1 MSPQKILKNNR
12 LSKKIKKKIIL
23 LFGPTASGK
32 SRLAEDIA
40 KKYNAE
46 IVNADSMQV
55 YKEVKILSARP
66 EIKSIKHH
74 LYGFI
79 SVKKNFSTGSWYKL
93 AAKKIKEIN
102 KKGKTA
108 LVVGG
113 TGLYFKALT
122 NGLSQ
127 IPEVPKMSI
136 NSKLDK
142 SYILKNPKVF
152 KGIPL
157 NDKQRLHRALSVYK
171 KTGKPLWI
179 WQKKN
184 KKNFKT
190 QEFIKI
196 FLNPGKPE
204 IENRIKSRFEKMLQD
219 GAIQEV
225 KNFKKIRVDSINS
238 SNFIIGLKE
247 ISNFLNKKISLNEL
261 KDKVVIRSR
270 QYAKRQLTWQRGQMK
285 DWKGFSDTNYLDLR
299 KKIISYLSKT

>member
-1 MSPQKILKNNR
+1 
-12 LSKKIKKKIIL
+12 LSKKSKKKIIL

-32 SRLAEDIA
+32 SKLAVDIA
-40 KKYNAE
+40 KEYNGE

-66 EIKSIKHH
+66 NDKSINHH
-74 LYGFI
+74 LYGFL

-102 KKGKTA
+102 KKGKIA

-122 NGLSQ
+122 NGLSE
-127 IPEVPKMSI
+127 IPEVPKTNI

-142 SYILKNPKVF
+142 NYISKNPKIF
-152 KGIPL
+152 KGIL
-157 NDKQRLHRALSVYK
+157 RSDKQRVQRAFSVYK
-171 KTGKPLWI
+171 HTGKPLWL

-184 KKNFKT
+184 KKIFKT
-190 QEFIKI
+190 TELIKI
-196 FLNPGKPE
+196 FLHPAKPE
-204 IENRIKSRFEKMLQD
+204 IENRIKERFDEMLQK
-219 GAIQEV
+219 GAIQEAE
-225 KNFKKIRVDSINS
+225 NFKKIRVNSINS

-247 ISNFLNKKISLNEL
+247 ISEFLSKKISLDEL
-261 KDKVVIRSR
+261 KEKVLIRTR
-270 QYAKRQLTWQRGQMK
+270 QYAKRQYTWQRGQMK

-299 KKIISYLSKT
+299 KKILSYLSKT

>member
-1 MSPQKILKNNR
+1 M
-12 LSKKIKKKIIL
+12 SKKSKKKIIL

-32 SRLAEDIA
+32 SKLAVDIA
-40 KKYNAE
+40 KEYNGE

-66 EIKSIKHH
+66 NDKSINHH
-74 LYGFI
+74 LYGFL

-102 KKGKTA
+102 KKGKIA

-122 NGLSQ
+122 NGLSE
-127 IPEVPKMSI
+127 IPEVPKTNI

-142 SYILKNPKVF
+142 NYISKNPKIF
-152 KGIPL
+152 KGIL
-157 NDKQRLHRALSVYK
+157 RSDKQRVQRAFSVYK
-171 KTGKPLWI
+171 HTGKPLWL

-184 KKNFKT
+184 KKIFKT
-190 QEFIKI
+190 TELIKI
-196 FLNPGKPE
+196 FLHPAKPE
-204 IENRIKSRFEKMLQD
+204 IENRIKERFDEMLQK
-219 GAIQEV
+219 GAIQEAE
-225 KNFKKIRVDSINS
+225 NFKKIRVNSINS

-247 ISNFLNKKISLNEL
+247 ISEFLSKKISLDEL
-261 KDKVVIRSR
+261 KEKVLIRTR
-270 QYAKRQLTWQRGQMK
+270 QYVKRQYTWQRGQMK

-299 KKIISYLSKT
+299 KKILSYLSKT

>member
-1 MSPQKILKNNR
+1 MS
-12 LSKKIKKKIIL
+12 KKIIL

-32 SRLAEDIA
+32 SRLALDIA
-40 KKYNAE
+40 KEFNCE

-66 EIKSIKHH
+66 NNKSIKHH
-74 LYGFI
+74 LYGFV

-93 AAKKIKEIN
+93 SAKKIKDIN
-102 KKGKTA
+102 KKGKVA

-122 NGLSQ
+122 DGLSE
-127 IPEVPKMSI
+127 IPEVPKINM

-142 SYILKNPKVF
+142 DYILKNPKIF
-152 KGIPL
+152 KGIPI
-157 NDKQRLHRALSVYK
+157 NDKQRLQRALSVYK
-171 KTGKPLWI
+171 HTGKPLWL

-184 KKNFKT
+184 KKIFKSR
-190 QEFIKI
+190 EFIKI
-196 FLNPGKPE
+196 FLQPGKPE
-204 IENRIKSRFEKMLQD
+204 IESRIKKRFEQMLRK
-219 GAIQEV
+219 GAIEEAE
-225 KNFKKIRVDSINS
+225 NFKKIRVNSINS

-247 ISNFLNKKISLNEL
+247 ISEFLSKKISLNEL
-261 KDKVVIRSR
+261 KEKVLIRSR

-299 KKIISYLSKT
+299 KKILSYLSKT